1 MSELQ
6 PEQVANYLR
15 LHPEF
20 LSEFPDLAMSL
31 RTPREDGATTQ
42 LASYQLDILR
52 DRVRGLESRMRELI
66 AIAQDNDLLLQ
77 RLHLLAL
84 RLLRIAD
91 LRQGVLAI
99 AAGLK
104 EDFQAEQ
111 SRLLLIGTAKIDLL
125 APWLL
130 QWPQGDAR
138 LRKFDDL
145 WQQSK
150 ALCGRINRDQLGA
163 LFGEAAPGI
172 ASAVLVPMLVESKP
186 VGLLAIGSADDQRF
200 HPGMGT
206 ELLTRMGE
214 MVATALTQWS
224 SHTADRPHQT

>member
-1 MSELQ
+1 MSELTSAQ
-6 PEQVANYLR
+6 IAEYLR
-15 LHPEF
+15 EHPEF
-20 LSEFPDLAMSL
+20 LSDYPDLALSL

-52 DRVRGLESRMRELI
+52 DRVRGLENRMRDLI
-66 AIAQDNDLLLQ
+66 AIAQDNEVLLL

-84 RLLRIAD
+84 RLLRITD

-111 SRLLLIGTAKIDLL
+111 SRLLLIGSAKIDLR

-130 QWPQGDAR
+130 QWPAGDSR
-138 LRKFDDL
+138 LAGFDEL
-145 WQQSK
+145 WQSP
-150 ALCGRINRDQLGA
+150 ALCGRIDRDQLGA
-163 LFGEAAPGI
+163 LFGQAAPGI
-172 ASAVLVPMLVESKP
+172 ASAVLVPLLVKTQP
-186 VGLLAIGSADDQRF
+186 VGLLAIGSADEQRF

-206 ELLTRMGE
+206 DLLTRMGE
-214 MVATALTQWS
+214 MIATAVQQWS
-224 SHTADRPHQT
+224 GHSADLPA